1 MEALLDTSFLML
13 IAELGRDIISIIEDR
28 LDDRLEPVVIKSVID
43 ELVEISRRGGKRALL
58 AKTALEVASSMKRID
73 GGIDVST
80 DEQLVR
86 LSREMDVMVIT
97 SDFEMSRRLRESGC
111 RYIYVNKKGEV
122 FLNL

>member
-13 IAELGRDIISIIEDR
+13 IAELGRDIISVIEDR
-28 LDDRLEPVVIKSVID
+28 LDDRLEPIVIKSVID
-43 ELVEISRRGGKRALL
+43 ELVEISKRSGKRALL

-73 GGIDVST
+73 GGIDAST

-86 LSREMDVMVIT
+86 LSRDMGLIVIT
-97 SDFEMSRRLRESGC
+97 SDFGMSRRLRESGC

-122 FLNL
+122 FPNL